1 MIGYKIHNVYGI
13 IKRLKPAIYGQFY
26 RIDNR
31 WKRDSAYL
39 RYRIDGLKNEES
51 IILNEDRT
59 KITKLDNKY
68 IKCNKDII

>member
-13 IKRLKPAIYGQFY
+13 IKRLKPAIYSQFY
-26 RIDNR
+26 R
-31 WKRDSAYL
+31 WKRGSAYL

-51 IILNEDRT
+51 IILNEDRI